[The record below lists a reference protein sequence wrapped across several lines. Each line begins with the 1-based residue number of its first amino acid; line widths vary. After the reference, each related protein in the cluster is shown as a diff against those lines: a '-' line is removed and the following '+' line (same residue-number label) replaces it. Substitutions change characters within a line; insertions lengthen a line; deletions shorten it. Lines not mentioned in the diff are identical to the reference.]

1 MHACMR
7 ALWFHAQYFTPT
19 IMHIIC
25 SYCKCFFLILILK
38 QINLCA
44 ISCTYI
50 LQTKSHNLYE
60 AAFFE
65 HYENASQIIQWFK
78 MISIIANHRSDQF
91 TGQPQWWR
99 CCHWRYCHDG
109 HNSQISHNADDT
121 VFDCTSESAVDHSMS
136 CCGRPQHVMLL
147 IIDQKAWNM
156 AFAFALQYSHWS
168 GVQRDHDQVSV
179 PKTHGLHHAAGC
191 AEAQTKL
198 RQSKQTV
205 SSNRLKVWIWW
216 PKMWLEAPLGSHSL
230 FQSERRAW
238 LVGRPR
244 ANQAAHQQSCTQ
256 RNGRTSF
263 HGGATPLRW
272 LTWHGHAPS
281 QLYIYIKYIYNI

>member
-1 MHACMR
+1 MKLHLLSIMKMH
-7 ALWFHAQYFTPT
+7 HK
-19 IMHIIC
+19 
-25 SYCKCFFLILILK
+25 SSNDLK
-38 QINLCA
+38 WYQSSQITGQIN
-44 ISCTYI
+44 S
-50 LQTKSHNLYE
+50 QVSHN
-60 AAFFE
+60 
-65 HYENASQIIQWFK
+65 
-78 MISIIANHRSDQF
+78 
-91 TGQPQWWR
+91 
-99 CCHWRYCHDG
+99 DG
-109 HNSQISHNADDT
+109 DAVIDDSVT
-121 VFDCTSESAVDHSMS
+121 MATTHCLWLHLRK
-136 CCGRPQHVMLL
+136 CGRPQHVMLWST
-147 IIDQKAWNM
+147 A
-156 AFAFALQYSHWS
+156 ACHAFALQDSHWS

-281 QLYIYIKYIYNI
+281 QLYIY